1 MNSYDSAKQNCQ
13 LCYQIYARD
22 LLMFNQTLI
31 DKPPPPTTSAHL
43 KPPKMF
49 KMQTYTKK
57 WTQLL
62 IALKS

>member
-31 DKPPPPTTSAHL
+31 DKPAPFPPGFDATANTNKFQHI
-43 KPPKMF
+43 PK
-49 KMQTYTKK
+49 
-57 WTQLL
+57 W
-62 IALKS
+62 